1 MTAFLSIIGILI
13 LAGGV
18 QFVQYLQKKQSACK
32 HLKQNNNSNRFRI
45 L

>member
-1 MTAFLSIIGILI
+1 MTAFLAIIGILV

-32 HLKQNNNSNRFRI
+32 HLKRDNDNTRFRI